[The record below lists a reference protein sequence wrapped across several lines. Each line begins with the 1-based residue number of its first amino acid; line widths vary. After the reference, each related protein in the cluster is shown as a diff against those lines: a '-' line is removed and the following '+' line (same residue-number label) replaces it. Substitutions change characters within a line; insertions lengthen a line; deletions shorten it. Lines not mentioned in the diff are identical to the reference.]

1 MAMAT
6 SGRLSVRAT
15 GLIYCRCIR
24 TWLDIFDFRRAAE
37 WIEMVNSCAVVTGF
51 AGNAGDCRAH
61 LAAALVARGCW
72 NEAEREALR
81 ACDEC
86 DTYEIAHVGIASH
99 TLGDIHLRRG
109 DLRRAEESF
118 ERAEESFER
127 AVKFGVVPQPG
138 LLLLQLAKGDAE
150 SALTALK
157 AHLDSTASPAARAA
171 VLPVAV
177 ELALASGDVGWAHS
191 LTTELERVADAYGS
205 PALTA
210 AASRARGALA
220 LDERDA
226 VRAVAALRTALDLF
240 RTAEM
245 PYEVGTTR
253 VLLAAALT
261 AAGDSTMARMELSA
275 ARELFERIG
284 ARSDVAKVDELVA
297 KLI

>member
-1 MAMAT
+1 
-6 SGRLSVRAT
+6 
-15 GLIYCRCIR
+15 
-24 TWLDIFDFRRAAE
+24 
-37 WIEMVNSCAVVTGF
+37 VVTGF

-177 ELALASGDVGWAHS
+177 ELALVER
-191 LTTELERVADAYGS
+191 LTNG
-205 PALTA
+205 
-210 AASRARGALA
+210 
-220 LDERDA
+220 
-226 VRAVAALRTALDLF
+226 
-240 RTAEM
+240 
-245 PYEVGTTR
+245 
-253 VLLAAALT
+253 
-261 AAGDSTMARMELSA
+261 
-275 ARELFERIG
+275 
-284 ARSDVAKVDELVA
+284 
-297 KLI
+297 

>member
-1 MAMAT
+1 M
-6 SGRLSVRAT
+6 RAT

-118 ERAEESFER
+118 ERA
-127 AVKFGVVPQPG
+127 VKFGVVPSQG
-138 LLLLQLAKGDAE
+138 CCCCN
-150 SALTALK
+150 
-157 AHLDSTASPAARAA
+157 SP
-171 VLPVAV
+171 
-177 ELALASGDVGWAHS
+177 
-191 LTTELERVADAYGS
+191 RVMRS
-205 PALTA
+205 P
-210 AASRARGALA
+210 
-220 LDERDA
+220 
-226 VRAVAALRTALDLF
+226 
-240 RTAEM
+240 
-245 PYEVGTTR
+245 P
-253 VLLAAALT
+253 
-261 AAGDSTMARMELSA
+261 
-275 ARELFERIG
+275 
-284 ARSDVAKVDELVA
+284 
-297 KLI
+297 